1 MEFHVKNLEGSTSGE
16 ALTEAER
23 MFPSHAVQRSE
34 VSSGAQALEQQLT
47 VCLSSRGWLVAGGEP
62 WNLSGENNMEATL
75 PAI

>member
-1 MEFHVKNLEGSTSGE
+1 MEFHVKNLEGSTSGD
-16 ALTEAER
+16 ALTEAEW

-62 WNLSGENNMEATL
+62 RNLTGENNMEATL
-75 PAI
+75 SAI